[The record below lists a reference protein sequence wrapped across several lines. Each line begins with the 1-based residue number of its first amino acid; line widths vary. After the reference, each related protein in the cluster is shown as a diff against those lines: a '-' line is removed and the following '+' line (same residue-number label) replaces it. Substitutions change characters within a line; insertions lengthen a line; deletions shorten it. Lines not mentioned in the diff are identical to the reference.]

1 VPRRIAALALGLAG
15 ALSAACAS
23 TPDAESGLPARSC
36 TLTIW
41 HRAASP
47 RAHVEIVSSFRG
59 WKRPGDVLAAERA
72 DGWRSVSYELAPGE
86 HAYGIVEDGVW
97 IADPNV
103 PTSSFHDGHE
113 VARVEMA
120 SCAIPAVAIDEAHG
134 SADGSA
140 NVKASFLAAQGGRA
154 LDPSS
159 FRVTDR
165 DGAPV
170 PADVVASDPAH
181 GTAELVVHGLAK
193 GKHALVVAARD
204 ASGLEAEPAR
214 ATVWIE
220 PRAVGLEDLVIYQV
234 VVDRY
239 RGDAGPL
246 AQPELASAR
255 AGGTIAGTRH
265 AIESGEIEAL
275 GANAIWLSPL
285 YKNPKGMFPGKDG
298 RQYSS
303 YHGYWP
309 VDPRGIESLQG
320 DEAEVDRLVRAAHD
334 RGLRVIFDVVPNHV
348 HAEHPYARAHAGD
361 AAWFNHPD
369 AMSATSASAS
379 CVCGSSGC
387 DWATHIQDCWFA
399 PYLPDLEWK
408 TDEVAKT
415 VTSDVMWWL
424 DRFDGDGLRID
435 AVPMMPRAA
444 SRRISAAVRGRYD
457 HKGNR
462 TLVLGENF
470 TGPGGYDLL
479 KYALGPFGLDSEFHF
494 PLMWS
499 LRQSI
504 AQGTAPMTDVDA
516 AVRAGEES
524 WRGSGAVMG
533 LMIGNHDVSRFASV
547 SAGDGDGDGWTPAVQ
562 SLDPRVYEKQALAL
576 GLVFTLPGAPVLYYG
591 DEVGLA
597 GRQDPDARRV
607 MPGDAELMP
616 EQKALR
622 TRVAAYGKARGCIE
636 ALRRGTYRAL
646 FADAEQLVFAREI
659 AGTSSSPASTAI
671 VVVARQPFAALEA
684 PLPGIEAGTWVDVLG
699 GAEASLS
706 PELTKLDL
714 APFSVRV
721 YVPRASACA
730 PAR

>member
-1 VPRRIAALALGLAG
+1 MPRRIAALALGLAG
-15 ALSAACAS
+15 ALGAACAS
-23 TPDAESGLPARSC
+23 TPDPGSSVPARSC

-47 RAHVEIVSSFRG
+47 RAHVEIVSSFRA
-59 WKRPGDVLAAERA
+59 WKRPGDVLTADRA

-86 HAYGIVEDGVW
+86 HTYGIVEDGVW

-103 PTSSFHDGHE
+103 PTSAFHEGHE
-113 VARVEMA
+113 VARVEIA
-120 SCAIPAVAIDEAHG
+120 SCAVPAVAIDEAHG

-140 NVKASFLAAQGGRA
+140 SVKASFLAAQGGRA
-154 LDPSS
+154 LDPAS

-170 PADVVASDPAH
+170 LADVVASDPAH
-181 GTAELVVHGLAK
+181 GTAELLVHGLAA

-204 ASGLEAEPAR
+204 ASGNEAETAR

-220 PRAVGLEDLVIYQV
+220 PRPIGLEDLVIYQV
-234 VVDRY
+234 VVDRF
-239 RGDAGPL
+239 RNDTGPVL
-246 AQPELASAR
+246 QPELASAR
-255 AGGTIAGTRH
+255 AGGTIAGTRR
-265 AIESGEIEAL
+265 AIESGEIQAL

-285 YKNPKGMFPGKDG
+285 YKNPTGMFPGKDG

-309 VDPRGIESLQG
+309 IDPRGIEPLQG

-334 RGLRVIFDVVPNHV
+334 RGVRVIFDVVPNHV

-361 AAWFNHPD
+361 PAWFNHSD
-369 AMSATSASAS
+369 AMAAASSNAPTAS
-379 CVCGSSGC
+379 CVCGTSSC
-387 DWATHIQDCWFA
+387 DWSTHIQDCWFA

-457 HKGNR
+457 HEGNR

-499 LRQSI
+499 LRQSV

-516 AVRAGEES
+516 AVRTGEEA

-547 SAGDGDGDGWTPAVQ
+547 SAGDGVGDGWTPAVQ
-562 SLDPRVYEKQALAL
+562 SLNPRVYE
-576 GLVFTLPGAPVLYYG
+576 
-591 DEVGLA
+591 
-597 GRQDPDARRV
+597 
-607 MPGDAELMP
+607 
-616 EQKALR
+616 
-622 TRVAAYGKARGCIE
+622 
-636 ALRRGTYRAL
+636 
-646 FADAEQLVFAREI
+646 
-659 AGTSSSPASTAI
+659 
-671 VVVARQPFAALEA
+671 
-684 PLPGIEAGTWVDVLG
+684 
-699 GAEASLS
+699 
-706 PELTKLDL
+706 
-714 APFSVRV
+714 
-721 YVPRASACA
+721 
-730 PAR
+730 